1 MPVSCVIGRLLVA
14 ILFIGLQK
22 PQSAGAQQADLRL
35 IVPQRLIDTG
45 LIRHLLPRFRFKSRI
60 RVEAVPEGGEGEA
73 SLLPDAEGGVAVMS
87 SAEGEPYYLAMLSGD
102 PEHRKKISSLQAWL
116 QSVPGRSAIESFKP
130 DGTQMFTPGAKK
142 IVKAQ
147 KVKIEG
153 DADLGSKLALLH
165 CGRCHVIDS
174 RNPFGG
180 IGSTPSFG
188 AMRGMPKWAT
198 SFPAFW
204 SINPHPAF
212 TQIEGITE
220 PFDPARPPPIAP
232 LILTLEEVE
241 AISSFVSRMK
251 PKDLGGGVEAR

>member
-1 MPVSCVIGRLLVA
+1 MPVRHVIGRLLVA

-22 PQSAGAQQADLRL
+22 PQAAGAQQADLRL

-45 LIRHLLPRFRFKSRI
+45 LVRHLMPRFRFKTRI
-60 RVEAVPEGGEGEA
+60 RVEAVAEGGEGEA
-73 SLLPDAEGGVAVMS
+73 SLLPNAEGGVAVLS
-87 SAEGEPYYLAMLSGD
+87 SAEGEPYFLAVLSGD
-102 PEHRKKISSLQAWL
+102 PEHREKISALQAWL

-130 DGTQMFTPGAKK
+130 DGTQMFTPGARKV
-142 IVKAQ
+142 VKAQ

-153 DADLGSKLALLH
+153 DADLGSKLALQH

-188 AMRGMPKWAT
+188 ALKSMPKWAT
-198 SFPAFW
+198 SFPEFW
-204 SINPHPAF
+204 TINPHPAF
-212 TQIEGITE
+212 TQIEGITK

-232 LILTLEEVE
+232 LILTPEEVK
-241 AISSFVSRMK
+241 AISSFVSRM
-251 PKDLGGGVEAR
+251 PAKDLGGGVEAR